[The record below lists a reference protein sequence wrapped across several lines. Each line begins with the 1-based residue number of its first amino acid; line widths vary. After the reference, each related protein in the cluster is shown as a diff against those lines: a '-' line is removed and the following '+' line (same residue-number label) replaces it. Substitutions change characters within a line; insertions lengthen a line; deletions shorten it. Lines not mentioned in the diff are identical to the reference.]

1 MKPEYRILFAMVSP
15 STADSVAYLKSPL
28 LVSAAR
34 HAEKHGRYLALVSVE
49 AHEPEM
55 PAAVYPVLAVNGTE
69 ALPRLFIPVASPCGP
84 RAIIEP
90 RFPWRHGPCVVDTSK
105 AFIIQPVFESPF
117 AQAES
122 RNFLDSTNA
131 DPALAYLDEDMYV
144 FRDIDQEDRRAG
156 IVREMEEAGIDTAL
170 AEAQYAYW
178 TDFNTYNSTKACP
191 APGEWSAPAWI
202 HAKVSFD
209 VESVL
214 ELPPSTRLHEE
225 VKDVERWVSLST
237 SLQSTQYL
245 QRTSPSFPT
254 KHNGG
259 HVLENGAGSLCGTPD
274 NPRGE
279 EVKDL
284 ENAVLVDLCAALV
297 DDDLDPVEET
307 PMELDPD
314 GFPLYPEGDDLD
326 FAEMSGLPFTSK
338 GFDRLPP
345 VSPPDIQI
353 VYFDLYGT
361 LIDNET
367 GIYNALAPSLEL
379 SIHSLDRSQALSL
392 YFDVEDNL
400 KQRCPGSIY
409 SEILARS
416 YGEFCL
422 RLGLDSDPVGT
433 ANFVASFFD
442 WPLFPDAIEA
452 MSRLRPGLLVLAGVV
467 DVDIRTLCK
476 CKSFQ
481 ALQPYFT
488 ELFTWDAVRCYR
500 PSQHFY
506 DMIFRYH
513 DKSRIPRACWTM
525 ISSSLFRDIES
536 TRPFDVSG
544 MWVKRP
550 ETLARNFQEPDDGIP
565 YAWAVCDDVLDAAS
579 FLLRNRQYAHSSK
592 WLIAS

>member
-1 MKPEYRILFAMVSP
+1 SSGPPMRSDFRLLFALVSP
-15 STADSVAYLKSPL
+15 STADSVAYLGSPL
-28 LVSAAR
+28 LASAAR
-34 HAEKHGRYLALVSVE
+34 HTEKHGRYLALVSVE

-55 PAAVYPVLAVNGTE
+55 PAAVYPVLALNGKE
-69 ALPRLFIPVASPCGP
+69 ALPRLFIPVASPCGS
-84 RAIIEP
+84 RAVIEP

-214 ELPPSTRLHEE
+214 ELPSSTRLHEE
-225 VKDVERWVSLST
+225 VKDVERARAHLSRP
-237 SLQSTQYL
+237 STTAVMFWRMAQ
-245 QRTSPSFPT
+245 
-254 KHNGG
+254 
-259 HVLENGAGSLCGTPD
+259 SLCGTPD

-297 DDDLDPVEET
+297 DEDPDPGEET
-307 PMELDPD
+307 PIELDPD

-353 VYFDLYGT
+353 VYVDLYGT

-392 YFDVEDNL
+392 YFDVEDDL

-433 ANFVASFFD
+433 ANFVESFFD

-467 DVDIRTLCK
+467 DADIRTLCK
-476 CKSFQ
+476 CKAFR
-481 ALQPYFT
+481 ALQPHFT

-500 PSQHFY
+500 PHKHLY

-550 ETLARNFQEPDDGIP
+550 GTLARNFQEPDDGIP